1 MKKLITLLMMKKNS
15 VQRRFGLRAK
25 CLLVFALCL
34 TILSLV
40 VAVGDLEAAEPK
52 VISLIVSVPGTPRD
66 PHVHAW
72 EIANE
77 KIKEL
82 SDGTME
88 IKLFHS
94 GQLFTQAAGQEAVSD
109 GRLDLTT
116 TAVAFVANYA
126 PGIGFLSAAFTF
138 SDYDHLE
145 RVMSSEIGKEVLNI
159 ITEAWGAR
167 PLGAWYLGIRQ
178 LNLRDIGHEVRT
190 PQDMRGVAL
199 RVPDSPDWLAMGR
212 ALGAEPTP
220 LAFGEVYTALQTG
233 TVDGQDNPLEST
245 KNNSFHEVTK
255 YIILTGH
262 QVGFVLP
269 TISKSKWESLTEQ
282 QQDWL
287 LQAIEAGAKYSAEE
301 NLKAEE
307 ELLEFFESQ
316 GLIIIEPDLDAFRAY
331 AKESYATT
339 DRKLS
344 EKWDMDL
351 YERVQALK

>member
-1 MKKLITLLMMKKNS
+1 MRNKY
-15 VQRRFGLRAK
+15 
-25 CLLVFALCL
+25 LLVFALCL
-34 TILSLV
+34 LMLSLV
-40 VAVGDLEAAEPK
+40 VFGGACVAAETK
-52 VISLIVSVPGTPRD
+52 ISLIVSVPGTPRD
-66 PHVHAW
+66 PHVYAW

-77 KIKEL
+77 KIQEL

-94 GQLFTQAAGQEAVSD
+94 GQLFTQAAGQEAVAD

-116 TAVAFVANYA
+116 TGVAFVAAEYA
-126 PGIGFLSAAFTF
+126 PGIGFIGAAFTF
-138 SDYDHLE
+138 SDYGHLE
-145 RVMSSEIGKEVLNI
+145 RVMSSEIGKEVLDT

-167 PLGAWYLGIRQ
+167 PLGAWYMGTRQ
-178 LNLRDIGHEVRT
+178 LNLRDIGREVRT
-190 PQDMRGVAL
+190 PQDMHGVKL
-199 RVPDSPDWLAMGR
+199 RMPDSPDWLAMGR

-233 TVDGQDNPLEST
+233 AADGQDNPLAST
-245 KNNSFHEVTK
+245 KNNSFYEVTK

-269 TISKSKWESLTEQ
+269 TISVSKWESLTKQ
-282 QQDWL
+282 QQEWL
-287 LQAIEAGAKYSAEE
+287 TQAIEAGAEYSAEE

-307 ELLEFFESQ
+307 ELLEFFESE

-331 AKESYATT
+331 AKESYATN

-351 YERVQALK
+351 YERVQALR